1 MTLPTLSPRL
11 RAVLLWVATIGR
23 TMRNKVKQSDIT
35 FHGRNAS
42 GYSIFTC
49 YGLGLGQYVTDAR
62 GREAKR
68 AALDYFNEQAK
79 KG

>member
-1 MTLPTLSPRL
+1 MT
-11 RAVLLWVATIGR
+11 
-23 TMRNKVKQSDIT
+23 VKPSDIT